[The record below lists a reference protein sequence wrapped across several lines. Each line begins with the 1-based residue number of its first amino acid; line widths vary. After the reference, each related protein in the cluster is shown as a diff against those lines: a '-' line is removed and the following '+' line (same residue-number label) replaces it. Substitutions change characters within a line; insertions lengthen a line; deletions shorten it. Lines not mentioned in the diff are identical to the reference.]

1 MGKQVKIFDLLTKKQ
16 SLTVFKSQKKKNKL
30 ADELHQLISYKTQLI
45 EILKSISTT
54 NTKKTVSEVK
64 SENWYNLKIQD
75 ELIAI
80 NNKIDFLSIEVKNQ
94 NIQVALAS
102 EKQKKYEEKKSH
114 YARID
119 SIEKE
124 NKRESTVPSVISI
137 RSKF

>member
-16 SLTVFKSQKKKNKL
+16 SLTVFKSQKKKNQL

-75 ELIAI
+75 ELVAI

-94 NIQVALAS
+94 NIQVALAAD
-102 EKQKKYEEKKSH
+102 KQKKYEEKKSY
-114 YARID
+114 YARIE

-124 NKRESTVPSVISI
+124 NKRESNVPAMISI

>member
-16 SLTVFKSQKKKNKL
+16 SLNVFKSQKKKNQL
-30 ADELHQLISYKTQLI
+30 ADELHQLVSYKTQLL
-45 EILKSISTT
+45 EILKSISTS

-80 NNKIDFLSIEVKNQ
+80 NNKIDFLSIELKNQ
-94 NIQVALAS
+94 NIQVALAAD
-102 EKQKKYEEKKSH
+102 KQKKYEEKKNH
-114 YARID
+114 YARIE

-124 NKRESTVPSVISI
+124 NKRESNVPSMISI